1 MPLKWDDIPE
11 RAPANAGARSHD
23 GAADAPLARLSV
35 WPHRSLPRTGFA
47 IFIGVTFVLLL
58 VPLLAVLGTPVLWG
72 LLPFA
77 MGVLAL
83 TWALIERS
91 YADGRLTEVLTI
103 WKDRMELV
111 RTNPRG
117 AVQRWEANP
126 YWVRVAL
133 HKEGGPV
140 ENYLTLKGGDREVEL
155 GACLSPE
162 ERIALRDDL
171 ERLLSRLT
179 R

>member
-11 RAPANAGARSHD
+11 RAPAKAGARSHGGPD
-23 GAADAPLARLSV
+23 DRPLARLSL

-47 IFIGVTFVLLL
+47 VFIGVTFALLL
-58 VPLLAVLGTPVLWG
+58 VPLLAVVGTPVLWG

-77 MGVLAL
+77 MGVLVL
-83 TWALIERS
+83 TWVMIERS
-91 YADGRLTEVLTI
+91 YADARLTEVLTI
-103 WKDRMELV
+103 WNDRMELV
-111 RTNPRG
+111 RTSPRG

-126 YWVRVAL
+126 YWVRVEL
-133 HKEGGPV
+133 HKDGGPV

-155 GACLSPE
+155 GAFLSPE
-162 ERIALRDDL
+162 ERVELRDDL
-171 ERLLSRLT
+171 DRLLLRLT